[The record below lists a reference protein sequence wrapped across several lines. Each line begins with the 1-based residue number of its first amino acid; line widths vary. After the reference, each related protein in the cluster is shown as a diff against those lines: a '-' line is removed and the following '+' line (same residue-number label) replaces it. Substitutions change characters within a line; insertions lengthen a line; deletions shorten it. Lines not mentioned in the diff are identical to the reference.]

1 MVIFTRKNVKRMV
14 LEHLSEDNTG
24 RLAPGITRREAFAL
38 VEKYNKEPFHIQH
51 AETVEA
57 VMRYFATNLGYDGE
71 VDFWGLV
78 GLLHDLDF
86 EQFPD
91 EHCIKVREIF
101 DDEGID
107 PQLKRAVVS
116 HAYGF
121 TQHDVKPVHQM
132 EKVLYAADELTGLIG
147 AAVLMRPSKSTLD
160 LTVQSLKKKFKD
172 KKFAAGC
179 SREVIRKGADL
190 LGWELDYLMEE
201 TIKALQGKERAEL

>member
-1 MVIFTRKNVKRMV
+1 MI
-14 LEHLSEDNTG
+14 LELLPEDNAG
-24 RLAPGITRREAFAL
+24 RLQPGISRQDAFAL

-57 VMRYFATNLGYDGE
+57 VMRYFAEKLGYEDE
-71 VDFWGLV
+71 ADFWGLV

-91 EHCIKVREIF
+91 EHCIKVCEIF
-101 DDEGID
+101 DDEGIN
-107 PQLKRAVVS
+107 PEIKRAVVS

-121 TQHDVKPVHQM
+121 TQTDVKPENQM

-147 AAVLMRPSKSTLD
+147 AAILMRPSRSTLD

-179 SREVIRKGADL
+179 SREVIQKGADL
-190 LGWELDYLMEE
+190 LGWELEYLMEE
-201 TIKALQGKERAEL
+201 TIKAMQEMERNAASDAL

>member
-1 MVIFTRKNVKRMV
+1 MI
-14 LEHLSEDNTG
+14 LEKLPEDNTG
-24 RLAPGITRREAFAL
+24 RLHPGINRDEAFSL
-38 VEKYNKEPFHIQH
+38 VRKYNQEPFHIHH

-57 VMRYFATNLGYDGE
+57 VMRYFAGKLGYAGE
-71 VDFWGLV
+71 ADFWGLV

-101 DDEGID
+101 DAEGIN
-107 PQLKRAVVS
+107 PQIKRAVVS

-121 TQHDVKPVHQM
+121 TQNDAKPEHQM

-147 AAVLMRPSKSTLD
+147 AAILIRPSGSTLD
-160 LTVQSLKKKFKD
+160 LTVQSLKKKYKD

-179 SREVIRKGADL
+179 SREVIWKGAEM

-201 TIKALQGKERAEL
+201 TILAMQKMERGNSE

>member
-1 MVIFTRKNVKRMV
+1 MI
-14 LEHLSEDNTG
+14 LELLPEDNAG
-24 RLAPGITRREAFAL
+24 RLQPGISRQDAFAL

-51 AETVEA
+51 AETVEV
-57 VMRYFATNLGYDGE
+57 VMRYFAEKLGYEDE
-71 VDFWGLV
+71 ADFWGLV

-91 EHCIKVREIF
+91 EHCIKVCEIF
-101 DDEGID
+101 DDEGIN
-107 PQLKRAVVS
+107 PEIKRAVVS

-121 TQHDVKPVHQM
+121 TQTDVKPENQM

-147 AAVLMRPSKSTLD
+147 AAILMRPSRSTLD

-179 SREVIRKGADL
+179 SREVIQKGADL
-190 LGWELDYLMEE
+190 LGWELEYLMEE
-201 TIKALQGKERAEL
+201 TIKAMQEMERNAASDAL

>member
-1 MVIFTRKNVKRMV
+1 MI
-14 LEHLSEDNTG
+14 LEPLPEDNAG
-24 RLAPGITRREAFAL
+24 RLQPGISRQDAFAL

-51 AETVEA
+51 AETVEV
-57 VMRYFATNLGYDGE
+57 VMRYFAEKLGYEDE
-71 VDFWGLV
+71 ADFWGLV

-91 EHCIKVREIF
+91 EHCIKVCEIF
-101 DDEGID
+101 DDEGIN
-107 PQLKRAVVS
+107 PEIKRAVVS

-121 TQHDVKPVHQM
+121 TQTDVKPEHQM

-147 AAVLMRPSKSTLD
+147 AAILMRPSRSTLD

-179 SREVIRKGADL
+179 SREVIQKGADL
-190 LGWELDYLMEE
+190 LGWELEYLMEE
-201 TIKALQGKERAEL
+201 TIKAMQEMERNAASDAL